1 MMILH
6 WLTIEEKAI
15 SWDTFLSL
23 VAPELVVAKALLHHW
38 CLEDQW
44 RGLTMGVDM
53 FERETRYGF

>member
-23 VAPELVVAKALLHHW
+23 VAPELVGAKALLHH
-38 CLEDQW
+38 
-44 RGLTMGVDM
+44 
-53 FERETRYGF
+53 